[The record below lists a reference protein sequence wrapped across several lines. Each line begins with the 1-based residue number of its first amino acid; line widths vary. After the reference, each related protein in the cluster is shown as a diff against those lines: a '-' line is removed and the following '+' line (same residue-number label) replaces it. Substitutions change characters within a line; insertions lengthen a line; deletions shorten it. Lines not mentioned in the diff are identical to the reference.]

1 MEIELTNEDIKN
13 TKIIYPEA
21 KSTEQTPYQ
30 PRIPKRSYRW
40 EPSLSQILNYDSVL
54 MVRLVTEEV
63 YRAELLNH
71 ASRSQTRFAWTTRV
85 WPPSGG
91 IRCGSPCPP
100 THRPYSGQTF
110 RKASRMLGPDRNS
123 INWDWVTTLGSRSP
137 CR

>member
-71 ASRSQTRFAWTTRV
+71 ADQTWILSRGYRHGLRDPKVVTQSQLMEFL
-85 WPPSGG
+85 SGPN
-91 IRCGSPCPP
+91 IREA
-100 THRPYSGQTF
+100 F
-110 RKASRMLGPDRNS
+110 RK
-123 INWDWVTTLGSRSP
+123 V
-137 CR
+137 